1 MSSNKDRTDNTF
13 VEGWIRLLHRTA
25 TGTRSVRTLLTP
37 VGIAIFGLFVALF
50 VAAAK
55 VTDEAFRLPPLLD
68 AGVAIV
74 ISIPFLAIGLA
85 LTGWS
90 AIHFL
95 RVRGTPVPF
104 NPPPKVVASGPY
116 RYVRNPMLLGVFVF
130 LFGLGIVLASISM
143 VFLFTPLF
151 ILSNVWE
158 IKHIEE
164 PELVRRLGEQYLEY
178 RRRTPM
184 FFPRH
189 PAGSKR

>member
-1 MSSNKDRTDNTF
+1 
-13 VEGWIRLLHRTA
+13 
-25 TGTRSVRTLLTP
+25 
-37 VGIAIFGLFVALF
+37 
-50 VAAAK
+50 
-55 VTDEAFRLPPLLD
+55 
-68 AGVAIV
+68 
-74 ISIPFLAIGLA
+74 
-85 LTGWS
+85 
-90 AIHFL
+90 
-95 RVRGTPVPF
+95 
-104 NPPPKVVASGPY
+104 
-116 RYVRNPMLLGVFVF
+116 MLLGVFVF

-151 ILSNVWE
+151 ILSNVSE